1 MAHELPDLER
11 TTVKLG
17 WDSFRALLP
26 EPRPDPE
33 AAPPPQPLAL
43 SQAEYR
49 AELAGDHAR
58 VQARFV
64 FTGLAREGYV
74 ALLLVRPNEV
84 AIQAASLDGQALA
97 LSALEGWLGLS
108 LSADEARGEHV
119 VEVSFLAALSGED
132 PLARGFSF
140 ACPRSPMT
148 RLVVRGVRRD
158 VLPTCTPGF
167 GLSEREVEGQREVE
181 VALPPTDRIRFGWR
195 PEAERVEVSRR
206 PALLGGAVHTQVSV
220 GERSLE
226 LRARVELQ
234 VSGSP
239 LASVNLELP
248 PGFLLHGTSG
258 DVVRDARSVL
268 EGQEAGEQLRV
279 RFAHDLLGEAVF
291 EVRGE
296 VPTDPELETMDAPV
310 LALPSGHRVRGTVA
324 IEANPRVEIELTSLE
339 GATRVDPS
347 ELSWRPPA
355 AQPGAQTLLAFKFVR
370 ARPTLGLTLLRH
382 KDAPVLVATCDHAHY
397 RALFLAEGKLF
408 VKAHLALRN
417 NARTHLE
424 LGLPEGAELWS
435 AYCGGA
441 PVRPS
446 ARKEGPGALIPLLQG
461 QDAPFEVE
469 LGYLL
474 RLDGL
479 GDQGRVELPL
489 PSLDL
494 PQTHVSLV
502 LFLPERYRHFNF
514 EGGLSRVDDFSRS
527 FQPPDPV
534 SASGPQ
540 AANLFL
546 NAQVLASVD
555 RRPPGARR
563 SGSAGL
569 AGEGQLPIRLPSLER
584 GLEHRF
590 EKALVVEPPRA
601 LAWEYKRRRY
611 RV

>member
-17 WDSFRALLP
+17 WESFRALLP
-26 EPRPDPE
+26 QPSPDLDL
-33 AAPPPQPLAL
+33 APPPQPLAL
-43 SQAEYR
+43 SQAAYR

-58 VQARFV
+58 VRARFV

-74 ALLLVRPNEV
+74 ALPLVRPNEV
-84 AIQAASLDGQALA
+84 AIQEAALDGEPLA
-97 LSALEGWLGLS
+97 LSVLDGWLGLS
-108 LSADEARGEHV
+108 LGAEEARGEHV
-119 VEVSFLAALSGED
+119 VEVTFLAALNGED

-140 ACPRSPMT
+140 AAPRSPMT
-148 RLVVRGVRRD
+148 QLTVRGVRRD

-167 GLSEREVEGQREVE
+167 GLSEREVEGEREVE
-181 VALPPTDRIRFGWR
+181 VALPPTDRVRFGWR
-195 PEAERVEVSRR
+195 PETERVEVSRR
-206 PALLGGAVHTQVSV
+206 PALLGGGVHTKISV

-226 LRARVELQ
+226 IHARVELQ

-239 LASVNLELP
+239 LAGVQLLLP
-248 PGFLLHGTSG
+248 PGFLLHGTTG
-258 DVVRDARSVL
+258 DVVRDARPVRD
-268 EGQEAGEQLRV
+268 GQSESGEELRV

-296 VPTDPELETMDAPV
+296 VPTDPELETVSAPV
-310 LALPSGHRVRGTVA
+310 IALPSGHRVRGTVA
-324 IEANPRVEIELTSLE
+324 LEANPRVEVELTSLE

-347 ELSWRPPA
+347 ELAWRPAPSS
-355 AQPGAQTLLAFKFVR
+355 PGAQTLLAFKFVR
-370 ARPTLGLTLLRH
+370 TRPTLGLTLRRH

-435 AYCGGA
+435 ALCGGS

-461 QDAPFEVE
+461 RDAPFEVE
-469 LGYLL
+469 LAYLL
-474 RLDGL
+474 RLPTL
-479 GDQGRVELPL
+479 GDQGQVQVPL

-502 LFLPERYRHFNF
+502 LFLPERFRHFNF
-514 EGGLSRVDDFSRS
+514 EGGLKRVDDFSRS
-527 FQPPDPV
+527 FRPPDPV
-534 SASGPQ
+534 GARGP
-540 AANLFL
+540 AGNLFL
-546 NAQVLASVD
+546 NAQAQAMPAP
-555 RRPPGARR
+555 RARPGA
-563 SGSAGL
+563 SAGL
-569 AGEGQLPIRLPSLER
+569 AGEGQLPIRLPALER

-590 EKALVVEPPRA
+590 EKALVVDPPRA
-601 LAWEYKRRRY
+601 LAWEYKRRR
-611 RV
+611 RTV